1 MKYVSLHTH
10 TTYSTGDG
18 YGSVAAHIRRV
29 SELEMSA
36 VAFTEHG
43 NVSSWVELEKE
54 AKKAGVQPIFGIEI
68 YTAPP
73 EARSKHH
80 MTLLAMNQEGLAN
93 INRMVSQ
100 SYADFY
106 YKPTVTWETLK
117 KYSAGIIALS
127 GCADSQLASV
137 LLGGKLYGEQRLE
150 YTDRQFQHAIR
161 VIRTY
166 QQVFGRR
173 YYIEVQRF
181 SSFERT
187 CVLNPA
193 LEKLSSITGAL
204 LAATSDV
211 HYPYKSDTRMQSI
224 LYGAHRNA
232 DIQELETN
240 WELGIPLT
248 YPESDEELNRD
259 LINTGLS
266 AEEAYEAIQNTA
278 DIAERCKGVELPK
291 APNIKYKISEGDWEP
306 WTSVVK

>member
-1 MKYVSLHTH
+1 M
-10 TTYSTGDG
+10 
-18 YGSVAAHIRRV
+18 
-29 SELEMSA
+29 
-36 VAFTEHG
+36 
-43 NVSSWVELEKE
+43 SSWVELEKE

-187 CVLNPA
+187 CILNPA
-193 LEKLSSITGAL
+193 LQKLSRITGAL
-204 LAATSDV
+204 LAATADV

-248 YPESDEELNRD
+248 YPESDEEILKD

-266 AEEAYEAIQNTA
+266 AENAYEAIQTTA
-278 DIAERCKGVELPK
+278 DIAERCRGVVLPK
-291 APNIKYKISEGDWEP
+291 APNIEYKISEGDWEP
-306 WTSVVK
+306 WTLPVK